1 MATFSSRVQGQNP
14 FKRAALLAFT
24 VVLVVTIPGAPT
36 VAELSLES
44 AANYYAN
51 ASLLDVAAQV
61 ATILAALL
69 MFYQH
74 LRNRKR

>member
-1 MATFSSRVQGQNP
+1 MAGGVLTVPGP
-14 FKRAALLAFT
+14 PTAADL
-24 VVLVVTIPGAPT
+24 G
-36 VAELSLES
+36 LES

-51 ASLLDVAAQV
+51 ASPLDVAAQV
-61 ATILAALL
+61 ATIMAALL